1 MTLKGPDITVNDQNF
16 VNKGKLKVKRRLE
29 ERI

>member
-1 MTLKGPDITVNDQNF
+1 MTLKGPNVTVNDQNV
-16 VNKGKLKVKRRLE
+16 VNKGELKVERWLE